1 MKASTPLQA
10 WRKAAGYTS
19 AAGAVA
25 AFAKRYKCKPGKDG
39 CPTVATWRAMEQTN
53 GSICSLGRLDQVARL
68 LGIGCCLRLRTAWP
82 ENFIPN
88 GEPLSLRERVSGR
101 GHQAPP
107 ARSGSK
113 QCGLRASARRPQ
125 TVKLPSSTM
134 EKRRTG
140 EYSASSLSRLSGRS
154 RPVSILTRPENR
166 VQEKQGAL

>member
-1 MKASTPLQA
+1 MTASTPLQA

-53 GSICSLGRLDQVARL
+53 GSICSLGRLDMVARL

-82 ENFIPN
+82 ENFFPT

-107 ARSGSK
+107 AGAGSK

-125 TVKLPSSTM
+125 M
-134 EKRRTG
+134 GKRRTG
-140 EYSASSLSRLSGRS
+140 KTSSLLEVRTSNSSLSRLPGRG

-166 VQEKQGAL
+166 VQEQQGAV